1 MTDDSLFS
9 IQASLVLLLLAGCA
23 IVFPLGAPS
32 PTVEDPV
39 ASFRII
45 AYATEAIVVDIVP
58 FDRLTHLNYA
68 FLIPNRDG
76 TFQRL
81 LNPWKLDRLVEEA
94 HRHGVK
100 VLISVGGW
108 GWDAQFEEMAAQPE
122 SRSAFVG
129 NLVQFVAEH
138 GVDGAD
144 IDWEYPDPGPSAQHF
159 LDLMTELRAA
169 LDGKLLT
176 AAVVAY
182 GPQARGV
189 PVETFDLM
197 DFVNLMT
204 YDGPDHGTMEQARRG
219 LDDWLGRGLP
229 PAKAVLGV
237 PFYSRPEGTPYAE
250 LVRADPAASNLDE
263 LDLFGVHHVYN
274 GIPTIQAKTR
284 LALDRAGGI
293 MFWALDHDAPGEF
306 SLVEAIFAAARAP

>member
-1 MTDDSLFS
+1 M
-9 IQASLVLLLLAGCA
+9 
-23 IVFPLGAPS
+23 P
-32 PTVEDPV
+32 
-39 ASFRII
+39 SFRII

-68 FLIPNRDG
+68 FLIPNADG

-81 LNPWKLDRLVEEA
+81 LNPWKLERLVAEA

-122 SRSAFVG
+122 SRSAFVR
-129 NLVQFVAEH
+129 NLGQFVREY
-138 GVDGAD
+138 GLDGAD
-144 IDWEYPDPGPSAQHF
+144 VDWEYPDPGTSAKNF
-159 LDLMTELRAA
+159 VDLMTELRGA
-169 LDGKLLT
+169 LGGNLLT

-182 GPQARGV
+182 GPQGRGV
-189 PVETFDLM
+189 PAEAFGLM

-204 YDGPDHGTMEQARRG
+204 YDGPGHGTMEQAERG

-229 PAKAVLGV
+229 PAQTVLGV
-237 PFYSRPEGTPYAE
+237 PFYSRPEGTPYAD
-250 LVRADPAASNLDE
+250 LVRADPAAARLDE
-263 LDLFGVHHVYN
+263 LDLYGVHHVYN

-284 LALDRAGGI
+284 LALERAGGI

-306 SLVEAIFAAARAP
+306 SLVDAIYTEVHAP